1 MAKEK
6 IWVWKHLLHP
16 CLGSYLS
23 SLDRK
28 GSFLT
33 CPQPPCGPGQ
43 CSCFTLENSRQQ
55 QAAGIK
61 QLSLSCHGFWLSP
74 RRQSQVLPCHMPN
87 QSNHVTLFRSQQA
100 KVSSHKWE
108 SWGLTGMQGLGPQQ
122 TQAWLWLQ
130 MNAALMT
137 PSRCHETR
145 WSLHCCEIS
154 LKGSSSE
161 TDLLAL

>member
-1 MAKEK
+1 MATEK

-55 QAAGIK
+55 QAPGIK

-74 RRQSQVLPCHMPN
+74 RRQSGTSLPHAKSE
-87 QSNHVTLFRSQQA
+87 QSCDPILKSTGKGELPQLGKLRADWHARPWSTTDTSMALTANERSLDD
-100 KVSSHKWE
+100 S
-108 SWGLTGMQGLGPQQ
+108 
-122 TQAWLWLQ
+122 
-130 MNAALMT
+130 
-137 PSRCHETR
+137 
-145 WSLHCCEIS
+145 IS
-154 LKGSSSE
+154 LSRD
-161 TDLLAL
+161 TLITTLL